1 MERPSVRSYSIRGS
15 RITDAQR
22 QAKTALQAVHG
33 IAFKQELIDLT
44 AIFPNSDSIIM
55 EIGFGMGEATAI
67 IAKNHP
73 NNGYIA
79 VDVHPPGIGKL
90 LARIVENDLTNLK
103 VIEDDVHVVMQ
114 HMIPDN
120 SLDGIHLYFPD
131 PWPKKKH
138 NKRRL
143 VQAEFM
149 EQLRPKLAI
158 GGSVHMATD
167 WEPYAAHMMAVMS
180 ALPDYRNSAGAGQ
193 YAGVTDRPLTKF
205 ENRGLRLGHGVW
217 DVVFRRTAA

>member
-22 QAKTALQAVHG
+22 TAKDALQKVHG
-33 IAFKQELIDLT
+33 IEFKQEQIDIP
-44 AIFPNSDSIIM
+44 AIFPKSDKVIM

-90 LARIVENDLTNLK
+90 LARIVENELTNLK
-103 VIEDDVHVVMQ
+103 VIEEDVHVVLQ
-114 HMIPDN
+114 HMIKDE
-120 SLDGIHLYFPD
+120 SLDGIHLFFPD

-138 NKRRL
+138 NKRRIVNEGFL
-143 VQAEFM
+143 S
-149 EQLRPKLAI
+149 LIHLKI
-158 GGSVHMATD
+158 KKGGFIHIATD
-167 WEPYAAHMMAVMS
+167 WVPYAVNIQEVFAGSSLFTGGVIEKPEWRPVTRFEGQGIDKDHAVNDMM
-180 ALPDYRNSAGAGQ
+180 Y
-193 YAGVTDRPLTKF
+193 TK
-205 ENRGLRLGHGVW
+205 V
-217 DVVFRRTAA
+217 

>member
-22 QAKTALQAVHG
+22 QAKTALQAIHG
-33 IAFKQELIDLT
+33 IEFKQELIDLQ
-44 AIFPNSDSIIM
+44 AIFPKSKSIIM

-103 VIEDDVHVVMQ
+103 VIEDDVHVVLQ
-114 HMIPDN
+114 HMIPDQ

-138 NKRRL
+138 NKRRIVNEGFL
-143 VQAEFM
+143 
-149 EQLRPKLAI
+149 QLIHPKI
-158 GGSVHMATD
+158 KSGGFIHIATD
-167 WEPYAAHMMAVMS
+167 WVPYAESIKEVFATSTLFTGGAIDKPEWRPVTRFEGQGIDKDHAVNDM
-180 ALPDYRNSAGAGQ
+180 LY
-193 YAGVTDRPLTKF
+193 TK
-205 ENRGLRLGHGVW
+205 V
-217 DVVFRRTAA
+217 

>member
-22 QAKTALQAVHG
+22 TAKDALEKVHG
-33 IAFKQELIDLT
+33 IEFKQEQINIP
-44 AIFPNSDSIIM
+44 AIFPASEKVIM

-103 VIEDDVHVVMQ
+103 VIEEDVHVVLQ
-114 HMIPDN
+114 HMVADE
-120 SLDGIHLYFPD
+120 SLDGIHLFFPD

-138 NKRRL
+138 NKRRIVNEGFL
-143 VQAEFM
+143 A
-149 EQLRPKLAI
+149 LIHPKI
-158 GGSVHMATD
+158 KKGGFIHIATD
-167 WEPYAAHMMAVMS
+167 WVPYAVSIQEVFAGSTLFTGGVIDKPEWRPVTRFEGQGIDKDHAVNDMFY
-180 ALPDYRNSAGAGQ
+180 LK
-193 YAGVTDRPLTKF
+193 V
-205 ENRGLRLGHGVW
+205 
-217 DVVFRRTAA
+217 

>member
-15 RITDAQR
+15 RITEAQR
-22 QAKTALQAVHG
+22 EAKTALQNIHG
-33 IAFKQELIDLT
+33 IAFQQEIIELGSY
-44 AIFPNSDSIIM
+44 FPQSEKVIM

-103 VIEDDVHVVMQ
+103 VIEEDVHVVLQ
-114 HMIPDN
+114 HMIADE

-138 NKRRL
+138 NKRRIVNEGFL
-143 VQAEFM
+143 K
-149 EQLRPKLAI
+149 LIHPKI
-158 GGSVHMATD
+158 KKGGFIHIATD
-167 WEPYAAHMMAVMS
+167 WVPYAESIQEVFLASPLFTGGVIDKPEWRPVTRFEGQGIDKDHAVNDM
-180 ALPDYRNSAGAGQ
+180 LY
-193 YAGVTDRPLTKF
+193 TK
-205 ENRGLRLGHGVW
+205 
-217 DVVFRRTAA
+217 A

>member
-22 QAKTALQAVHG
+22 AAKDELQKVHG
-33 IAFKQELIDLT
+33 IEFKQEQVKISE
-44 AIFPNSDSIIM
+44 IFPTSEKVIM

-90 LARIVENDLTNLK
+90 LARIIENDLTNLK
-103 VIEDDVHVVMQ
+103 VIEEDVHVVLQ
-114 HMIPDN
+114 HMIADE
-120 SLDGIHLYFPD
+120 SLDGIHLFFPD

-138 NKRRL
+138 NKRRIVNEGFL
-143 VQAEFM
+143 A
-149 EQLRPKLAI
+149 LIHPKI
-158 GGSVHMATD
+158 KKGGFIHIATD
-167 WEPYAAHMMAVMS
+167 WVPYANSIQEVFAGSTLFTGGVIDKPEWRPVTRFEGQGIDKDHAVNDMMYLKA
-180 ALPDYRNSAGAGQ
+180 
-193 YAGVTDRPLTKF
+193 
-205 ENRGLRLGHGVW
+205 
-217 DVVFRRTAA
+217 

>member
-1 MERPSVRSYSIRGS
+1 MERPTVRSYSIRGS
-15 RITDAQR
+15 RITVAQR
-22 QAKTALQAVHG
+22 QAKTALQMVHG
-33 IAFKQELIDLT
+33 IEFKQEIVDLQQ
-44 AIFPNSDSIIM
+44 IFPTSDKVIM

-103 VIEDDVHVVMQ
+103 VIEEDVHVVLQ
-114 HMIPDN
+114 HMIADE

-138 NKRRL
+138 NKRRIVNENFL
-143 VQAEFM
+143 
-149 EQLRPKLAI
+149 QLIHPKI
-158 GGSVHMATD
+158 KKGGFIHIATD
-167 WEPYAAHMMAVMS
+167 WVPYAESIQEVFAASPLFTGGVIDKPEWRPVTRFEGQGIDKDHAVNDM
-180 ALPDYRNSAGAGQ
+180 LY
-193 YAGVTDRPLTKF
+193 TK
-205 ENRGLRLGHGVW
+205 
-217 DVVFRRTAA
+217 A

>member
-22 QAKTALQAVHG
+22 TAKDDLQKVHG
-33 IAFKQELIDLT
+33 IEFQQEQINIPE
-44 AIFPNSDSIIM
+44 IFPTSHKVIM

-90 LARIVENDLTNLK
+90 LARIVENELTNLK
-103 VIEDDVHVVMQ
+103 VIEEDVHVVLQ
-114 HMIPDN
+114 HMIADE
-120 SLDGIHLYFPD
+120 SLDGIHLFFPD

-138 NKRRL
+138 NKRRIVNQGFL
-143 VQAEFM
+143 A
-149 EQLRPKLAI
+149 LIHPKI
-158 GGSVHMATD
+158 KKGGFIHIATD
-167 WEPYAAHMMAVMS
+167 WVPYANSIQEVFAGSTLFAGGVIDKPEWRPVTRFEGQGIDKDHAVNDMM
-180 ALPDYRNSAGAGQ
+180 Y
-193 YAGVTDRPLTKF
+193 TK
-205 ENRGLRLGHGVW
+205 V
-217 DVVFRRTAA
+217 

>member
-22 QAKTALQAVHG
+22 AAKDALQKVHG
-33 IAFKQELIDLT
+33 IEFKQEQVDIP
-44 AIFPNSDSIIM
+44 AQFPKSDKVIM

-90 LARIVENDLTNLK
+90 LARIVENELTNLK
-103 VIEDDVHVVMQ
+103 VIEEDVHVVLQ
-114 HMIPDN
+114 HMIAEE
-120 SLDGIHLYFPD
+120 SLDGIHLFFPD

-138 NKRRL
+138 NKRRIVNEGFL
-143 VQAEFM
+143 S
-149 EQLRPKLAI
+149 LIYPKI
-158 GGSVHMATD
+158 KKGGFIHIATD
-167 WEPYAAHMMAVMS
+167 WVPYAVSIQDVFAGSTLFTGGVIEKPDWRPVTRFEGQGIDKDHAVNDMM
-180 ALPDYRNSAGAGQ
+180 Y
-193 YAGVTDRPLTKF
+193 TK
-205 ENRGLRLGHGVW
+205 V
-217 DVVFRRTAA
+217 

>member
-22 QAKTALQAVHG
+22 TAKDALQKVHG
-33 IAFKQELIDLT
+33 IEFKQEQIDIP
-44 AIFPNSDSIIM
+44 AIFPKSDKVIM

-90 LARIVENDLTNLK
+90 LARIVENELTNLK
-103 VIEDDVHVVMQ
+103 VIEEDVHVVLQ
-114 HMIPDN
+114 HMIKDE
-120 SLDGIHLYFPD
+120 SLDGIHLFFPD

-138 NKRRL
+138 NKRRIVNEGFL
-143 VQAEFM
+143 S
-149 EQLRPKLAI
+149 LIHPKI
-158 GGSVHMATD
+158 KKGGFIHIATD
-167 WEPYAAHMMAVMS
+167 WVPYAVNIQEVFADSILFTGGVIEKPEWRPVTRFEGQGIDKDHAVNDMM
-180 ALPDYRNSAGAGQ
+180 Y
-193 YAGVTDRPLTKF
+193 TK
-205 ENRGLRLGHGVW
+205 V
-217 DVVFRRTAA
+217 

>member
-22 QAKTALQAVHG
+22 LAKDALQKVHG
-33 IAFKQELIDLT
+33 IEFKQEQIDIPT
-44 AIFPNSDSIIM
+44 IFPNSDKVIM

-103 VIEDDVHVVMQ
+103 VIEEDVHVVLQ
-114 HMIPDN
+114 HMIADE
-120 SLDGIHLYFPD
+120 SLDGIHLFFPD

-138 NKRRL
+138 NKRRIVNEGFL
-143 VQAEFM
+143 A
-149 EQLRPKLAI
+149 LIHPKI
-158 GGSVHMATD
+158 KKGGFIHIATD
-167 WEPYAAHMMAVMS
+167 WVPYAVSIQEVFAGSTLFTGGVIDKPEWRPVTRFEGQGIDKDHAVNDMMYLKV
-180 ALPDYRNSAGAGQ
+180 
-193 YAGVTDRPLTKF
+193 
-205 ENRGLRLGHGVW
+205 
-217 DVVFRRTAA
+217 

>member
-22 QAKTALQAVHG
+22 QAKDALQKVHG
-33 IAFKQELIDLT
+33 IEFTQQEINLSQ
-44 AIFPNSDSIIM
+44 IFPKSEKVIM

-73 NNGYIA
+73 NNAYIA

-103 VIEDDVHVVMQ
+103 VIEEDVHVVLQ
-114 HMIPDN
+114 HMIPDE
-120 SLDGIHLYFPD
+120 SLDGIHLFFPD

-138 NKRRL
+138 NKRRIVNEGFL
-143 VQAEFM
+143 A
-149 EQLRPKLAI
+149 LIHPKI
-158 GGSVHMATD
+158 KRGGFIHIATD
-167 WEPYAAHMMAVMS
+167 WVPYAESIQQVFAESTLFTGGVIDKPEWRPVTRFEGQGIDKDHAVNDMMYLKA
-180 ALPDYRNSAGAGQ
+180 
-193 YAGVTDRPLTKF
+193 
-205 ENRGLRLGHGVW
+205 
-217 DVVFRRTAA
+217 

>member
-22 QAKTALQAVHG
+22 SAKDALQKVHG
-33 IAFKQELIDLT
+33 IEFKQEQINIP
-44 AIFPNSDSIIM
+44 AIFPASEKVIM

-103 VIEDDVHVVMQ
+103 VIEEDVHVVLQ
-114 HMIPDN
+114 HMIADE
-120 SLDGIHLYFPD
+120 SLDGIHLFFPD

-138 NKRRL
+138 NKRRIVSEAFL
-143 VQAEFM
+143 S
-149 EQLRPKLAI
+149 LIHPKI
-158 GGSVHMATD
+158 KKGGFIHIATD
-167 WEPYAAHMMAVMS
+167 WVPYAVSIQEVFAGSTLFTGGVIEKPVWRPVTRFEGQGIDKDHAVNDM
-180 ALPDYRNSAGAGQ
+180 LYKK
-193 YAGVTDRPLTKF
+193 V
-205 ENRGLRLGHGVW
+205 
-217 DVVFRRTAA
+217 

>member
-33 IAFKQELIDLT
+33 IEFKHELIDLQQ
-44 AIFPNSDSIIM
+44 IFPTSKSIIM

-103 VIEDDVHVVMQ
+103 VIEDDVHVVLQ
-114 HMIPDN
+114 HMIPDEA
-120 SLDGIHLYFPD
+120 LDGIHLYFPD

-138 NKRRL
+138 NKRRIINEGFL
-143 VQAEFM
+143 
-149 EQLRPKLAI
+149 QLIHPKI
-158 GGSVHMATD
+158 KKGGFIHIATD
-167 WEPYAAHMMAVMS
+167 WVPYAESIKEVFAASTLFTGGVIDKPEWRPVTRFEGQGIDKDHAVNDM
-180 ALPDYRNSAGAGQ
+180 LY
-193 YAGVTDRPLTKF
+193 TK
-205 ENRGLRLGHGVW
+205 
-217 DVVFRRTAA
+217 A

>member
-22 QAKTALQAVHG
+22 TAKDALQKVHG
-33 IAFKQELIDLT
+33 IEFTQEQISISK
-44 AIFPNSDSIIM
+44 IFPNSDKVIL

-103 VIEDDVHVVMQ
+103 VIEEDVHVVLQ
-114 HMIPDN
+114 HMIADG
-120 SLDGIHLYFPD
+120 SLDGIHLFFPD

-138 NKRRL
+138 NKRRIVNEGFL
-143 VQAEFM
+143 E
-149 EQLRPKLAI
+149 LIHPKI
-158 GGSVHMATD
+158 KRGGFIHIATD
-167 WEPYAAHMMAVMS
+167 WVPYAVSIQEVFAGSTLFTGGVIEKPDWRPVTRFEGQGIDKDHAVNDMLYLK
-180 ALPDYRNSAGAGQ
+180 A
-193 YAGVTDRPLTKF
+193 
-205 ENRGLRLGHGVW
+205 
-217 DVVFRRTAA
+217 